1 MTPPEESDHSAP
13 LITPRAVILGVLTI
27 AAMFYYIIQIAQRQ
41 GSGTY
46 VHAQYPM
53 AAFMPF
59 ALWLVTNLV
68 LKALWPRIALT
79 RGELLTLFSMTWVVA
94 TIPVWINAW
103 TSALAAPT
111 HFAAPENR
119 WADFFDY
126 MPWHALP
133 PTTASVIDYFWYGQP
148 QGMSIPWDGWLG
160 PILDWLGVSVAV
172 LVFGYCLLVVFQQQW
187 EGSEKL
193 TFPLAQLSLDVT
205 RGFDGRRRLPDL
217 FYKRLFW
224 IGFGIVFA
232 PQLYN
237 IVTYF
242 TPGLVS
248 FDLFWTY
255 SIHQV
260 ADGWPAVFIR
270 VMPLMLMVIYLCPVD
285 ILGSLVLFHWIAES
299 KLMLIDH
306 FGAPDLG
313 FSKYWYTE
321 RHRIVNTESYGAM
334 IFVGLWSI
342 WIARRHLRQ
351 VWHQVRSGA
360 GDAAEVLRYR
370 LAVAGML
377 FSAIYVIGWAMYLG
391 VSLPMAAGSFV
402 LMTLVFFVTV
412 KLLAASGVAYIYPR
426 PEYLKGTSFIL
437 DLIGSVYVHPE
448 RMVPYRLFTS
458 TAFFGNL
465 CIPAWPAIPHHLRIF
480 SLKRQPGWVSTA
492 VIVAFLAGFP
502 IAVWATLD
510 LAYEEGHGG
519 NANRLYNAIVH
530 LLEHDTSPHWGKW
543 AVWLGGFTEAG
554 VITLLRA
561 RFHWF
566 SIHPIGLIF
575 QHIYATWL
583 YWINLLVIWILKLA
597 LLHYGGTKAYQAGK
611 PFFYGMGLAYVL
623 GVILSTGVDMIWFPT
638 VGHRVHGW

>member
-133 PTTASVIDYFWYGQP
+133 PTTASVVDYFWYGQP

-260 ADGWPAVFIR
+260 AEGWPAVFIR

-306 FGAPDLG
+306 FGA
-313 FSKYWYTE
+313 
-321 RHRIVNTESYGAM
+321 RIWVSPSTGIPNGTES
-334 IFVGLWSI
+334 
-342 WIARRHLRQ
+342 
-351 VWHQVRSGA
+351 
-360 GDAAEVLRYR
+360 
-370 LAVAGML
+370 
-377 FSAIYVIGWAMYLG
+377 
-391 VSLPMAAGSFV
+391 
-402 LMTLVFFVTV
+402 
-412 KLLAASGVAYIYPR
+412 
-426 PEYLKGTSFIL
+426 
-437 DLIGSVYVHPE
+437 
-448 RMVPYRLFTS
+448 S
-458 TAFFGNL
+458 TPKA
-465 CIPAWPAIPHHLRIF
+465 
-480 SLKRQPGWVSTA
+480 TA
-492 VIVAFLAGFP
+492 P
-502 IAVWATLD
+502 
-510 LAYEEGHGG
+510 
-519 NANRLYNAIVH
+519 
-530 LLEHDTSPHWGKW
+530 
-543 AVWLGGFTEAG
+543 
-554 VITLLRA
+554 
-561 RFHWF
+561 
-566 SIHPIGLIF
+566 
-575 QHIYATWL
+575 
-583 YWINLLVIWILKLA
+583 
-597 LLHYGGTKAYQAGK
+597 
-611 PFFYGMGLAYVL
+611 
-623 GVILSTGVDMIWFPT
+623 
-638 VGHRVHGW
+638 